1 LLFFIQ
7 LHESAAIARRAD
19 FKGILATETETRSM
33 VKTAKL
39 ILALVVCAGLAA
51 ASDGEPPKR
60 SAKRST
66 APKKVQSRQKSVVRK
81 PVTQVGK
88 ASWYG
93 KAFHG
98 RQTANGET
106 YDMFQFTAASRTLKL
121 GILAKVTN
129 LRNGKWV
136 IVKVNDR
143 GPYVGNRIMDVSYG
157 AAQMLNFRARGIER
171 VKIEVLEP
179 ETMAIADARASLD

>member
-1 LLFFIQ
+1 M
-7 LHESAAIARRAD
+7 E
-19 FKGILATETETRSM
+19 
-33 VKTAKL
+33 KTARIL
-39 ILALVVCAGLAA
+39 LALVVCAGLAA
-51 ASDGEPPKR
+51 ASDGEPSKR
-60 SAKRST
+60 ASKRRD
-66 APKKVQSRQKSVVRK
+66 APKPVQSAHK
-81 PVTQVGK
+81 PVTQVGN

-98 RQTANGET
+98 RQTANGDT

-121 GILAKVTN
+121 GTLAKVTN

-157 AAQMLNFRARGIER
+157 AAQMLNFRARGVER

-179 ETMAIADARASLD
+179 DTMAMTDARASLD